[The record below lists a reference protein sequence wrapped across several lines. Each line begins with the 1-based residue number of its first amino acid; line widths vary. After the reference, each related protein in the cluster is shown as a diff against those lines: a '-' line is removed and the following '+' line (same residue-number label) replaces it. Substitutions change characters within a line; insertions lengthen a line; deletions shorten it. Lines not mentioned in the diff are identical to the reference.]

1 MGIQGSLRTLRLSNA
16 GGSRTISSLVA
27 NSSSSGG
34 GSTMRVYKYYLS
46 TGQTTTAFFNNV
58 LGLQYGGFKNN
69 SQWFPK

>member
-1 MGIQGSLRTLRLSNA
+1 MGIQGSLRTLRLSST
-16 GGSRTISSLVA
+16 GGSRSIGSLVA
-27 NSSSSGG
+27 NSSSAGG

-69 SQWFPK
+69 AQWFPK